1 MQGNNILFLKELLF
15 SSTLF
20 SVCAHYFQIKKINVC
35 SKDVLSDVPN
45 TSLTSCVLQCM
56 NTKYCAI
63 VGLKTKPG
71 MAVTQHCYLLK
82 ENKEPCNKIDMHE
95 WFGVRKVCKPS
106 LLYIMSLNV
115 YVAMSNVKPSS

>member
-1 MQGNNILFLKELLF
+1 MLFLKELLF

-35 SKDVLSDVPN
+35 LKDVLSDVPN

-56 NTKYCAI
+56 NTKYCSI

-95 WFGVRKVCKPS
+95 WFGVRKVCKTFFV
-106 LLYIMSLNV
+106 V
-115 YVAMSNVKPSS
+115 YHVVKRLCRNVKCKTK